1 MSVQITPRLAL
12 RALNDSRRADPLAYL
27 SLRYTL
33 ASIAS
38 LKNVWARVVAPTIVR
53 RRPGPGFLESKL
65 FKQLAQEGTPEF
77 RDVVRPGGPEALA
90 EVALLD
96 ACSRAGK
103 AFKPADEVYSYHFP
117 KRNSLE
123 GAFVPYFQLFSARQM
138 NIGQMCEKL
147 PGHWVLYADIKQ
159 FYPSITL
166 GRAMKAWDRAC
177 EESKLE
183 VHWREFG
190 RLLLNRQF
198 SFKKGLLIGPLFS
211 HLIANLVLRDLD
223 KEMAKAFPGRYFRYV
238 DDFAFIVPPKQ
249 KGKALSLLK
258 ASLKRLGLRLHPKK
272 THWLGTKEWR
282 ENAPYQYDEY
292 DDEPTGDKDWMH
304 FIDHL
309 KCYLMA
315 RPAMQDRVR
324 EAFRKAELRV
334 PLPRYT
340 VETMAKSY
348 GERFKM
354 RLASSEFTDT
364 LKNLSPKVLAN
375 EGLRLRKVY
384 AKQFESAW
392 GEFMSSKSPVRKW
405 KQSKVRYL
413 MGRMLLIGSMNQVS
427 DIHGMVS
434 EEPEVA
440 EYTAMFAVLLT
451 GNADT
456 LLAFGWKV
464 AASAGQ
470 VLAAASILVT
480 CKSIGWKDEHVEAYT
495 TLLLT
500 GVVVNVKLAKRL
512 NGDPRI
518 QAVFGDRPP
527 AAWAE
532 MPYSFYRELAALTG
546 TRSLANHQALLQTP
560 ADPDERWEV
569 FADELLVR
577 DPSPQS

>member
-1 MSVQITPRLAL
+1 MTALITPRLAL
-12 RALNDSRRADPLAYL
+12 RALNDSRRVDPLAYL

-33 ASIAS
+33 ASTAS
-38 LKNVWARVVAPTIVR
+38 LKNVWAREVAPVIVQ
-53 RRPGPGFLESKL
+53 RRPGPGFLENKL
-65 FKQLAQEGTPEF
+65 FKQLTQEGTAEF

-123 GAFVPYFQLFSARQM
+123 GAFVPYFQLFSARQK
-138 NIGQMCEKL
+138 NIGQMCERL
-147 PGHWVLYADIKQ
+147 PGHWVLYADIKK

-166 GRAMKAWDRAC
+166 GRALKAWDRAC
-177 EESKLE
+177 EESKLKID
-183 VHWREFG
+183 WREFG

-198 SFKKGLLIGPLFS
+198 SSKKGLLIGPLFS
-211 HLIANLVLRDLD
+211 HLIANLVLRELD

-238 DDFAFIVPPKQ
+238 DDFAFIVPPKK
-249 KGKALSLLK
+249 KGKALSLLR
-258 ASLKRLGLRLHPKK
+258 ANLKRLGLRLHPKK
-272 THWLGTKEWR
+272 THWMGAKEWR

-292 DDEPTGDKDWMH
+292 DDEPTGDEDWMH

-315 RPAMQDRVR
+315 RPAMHDRVR
-324 EAFRKAELRV
+324 EAFRKAGLRV
-334 PLPRYT
+334 PIPRYS

-348 GERFKM
+348 GERFKA
-354 RLASSEFTDT
+354 RLASKKFTDT
-364 LKNLSPKVLAN
+364 LKKLSPKVLAN
-375 EGLRLRKVY
+375 EGLRLRRLY

-413 MGRMLLIGSMNQVS
+413 MGRMLLIGSMDQVN
-427 DIHGMVS
+427 DIHGMIS

-440 EYTAMFAVLLT
+440 EYAAMFAVLLT

-456 LLAFGWKV
+456 ILPFGWKV

-470 VLAAASILVT
+470 VLAAASISVT
-480 CKSIGWKDEHVEAYT
+480 CKSIGWKKEHVEAYT
-495 TLLLT
+495 TLRLA
-500 GVVVNVKLAKRL
+500 GVAVDVKLPRRL
-512 NGDPRI
+512 NSDPRI
-518 QAVFGDRPP
+518 QAVVGNQSSS
-527 AAWAE
+527 AWAE
-532 MPYSFYRELAALTG
+532 MPYSFYRELAALIG
-546 TRSLANHQALLQTP
+546 TRSLMDHQTLLQTP

-569 FADELLVR
+569 FADELLGL
-577 DPSPQS
+577 DPT